1 MPERDAEG
9 TVSIEVAAELAVS
22 VWRLVKL
29 HERWTMSGAPPQGG
43 LIAQV
48 RYLNDQMNRL
58 LAEHEI
64 TLVDATGEEFVP
76 NLPFSPSNIEE
87 CANGP
92 GRLSIRQVLE
102 PAVTCRGR
110 VVRVGKVVLE
120 VKEV

>member
-1 MPERDAEG
+1 MLEKEAAN

-22 VWRLVKL
+22 VWRLVRL
-29 HERWTMSGAPPQGG
+29 HERWSTSGVPPQGG

-48 RYLNDQMNRL
+48 RYLNDQVNRL

-64 TLVDATGEEFVP
+64 TLVDATGEEFLP
-76 NLPFSPSNIEE
+76 NLPFSPSNLEE
-87 CANGP
+87 CANGA
-92 GRLSIRQVLE
+92 GRLAIRQVLE

-120 VKEV
+120 SKEV